1 MGSNP
6 TGATSLGDVA
16 QRQEHSLVRRKIRRF
31 ESGRPRSPPRNPA
44 RCAGHDD
51 FAAIEVGFEPSGSE
65 PTPAKPASAHGGRGV
80 TASIR
85 GRDPRG
91 SGSNPADRPPSCG
104 RRALE
109 SSLPVTRCL
118 ALRWFDSTRPHPWGC
133 SSIGRAPRL
142 QRGGVGSTP
151 TVSIKRLRG
160 VNGKH
165 APFVRP
171 RCGFNS
177 CRRLFATRP
186 RDCPWHVSGSITH
199 ADVAQ

>member
-31 ESGRPRSPPRNPA
+31 ESGRPRSPPRNPG

-91 SGSNPADRPPSCG
+91 SGSNPADRPLSCG
-104 RRALE
+104 RRALV
-109 SSLPVTRCL
+109 SSAAVTRVP
-118 ALRWFDSTRPHPWGC
+118 LRVAGFESTRPHPGDVARSEERLACNEEVWVRLPP
-133 SSIGRAPRL
+133 SPSNASVVSTASTRPLYGR
-142 QRGGVGSTP
+142 GVGSIP
-151 TVSIKRLRG
+151 AGGSLRHDRGTVPGTCL
-160 VNGKH
+160 
-165 APFVRP
+165 VRS
-171 RCGFNS
+171 R
-177 CRRLFATRP
+177 TR
-186 RDCPWHVSGSITH
+186 T
-199 ADVAQ
+199 